1 MSAPLDGVKVVEMTS
16 VVLGPYACQIL
27 GDLGAEV
34 IKIEPPAGDTNR
46 NLGPYRA
53 HRDMTSLFLNCNRN
67 KRSIVLDLKS
77 DNGRQAALALI
88 RGADVVLHNFRPGV
102 MERLGLDY
110 AAVQAVNRNV
120 IYCAT
125 YGYSKQGPY
134 GHKGALDDS
143 IQAVSGIAALQEKVL
158 GEPRYL
164 PTVVADKTTG
174 LYVVQAI
181 LAALYHRE
189 RTGEGQEIE
198 VPMFESMVSWLM
210 VEHLWGQTFEPPM
223 GSAGYVRLMAEH
235 RKPYRCRDG
244 LYLAV
249 LPYWDAHWNT
259 FCALSGHPELAL
271 DPRFINMGKRLE
283 NINESYAATG
293 RIIAERDRHAWL
305 DLLGETNVP
314 MMIVSELDDL
324 VDDPHLAATGF
335 WKMMDDPDEGQV
347 RMASYPANFSATPAS
362 IRRMAPRLGEHSVEL
377 LREAGI
383 AEATIEQML
392 AAGETRTPVN
402 EREGQAGASK

>member
-27 GDLGAEV
+27 GDLGADIV
-34 IKIEPPAGDTNR
+34 KIEPPAGDTNR
-46 NLGPYRA
+46 NLGPYRK
-53 HRDMTSLFLNCNRN
+53 HRDMASLFINCNRN

-77 DNGRQAALALI
+77 ENGKAAALEI
-88 RGADVVLHNFRPGV
+88 MKDADVVVHNFRPGAID
-102 MERLGLDY
+102 RLGLNY
-110 AAVQAVNRNV
+110 EAVKAVNPNV

-134 GHKGALDDS
+134 GRKGALDDS

-174 LYVVQAI
+174 LFVAQAVM
-181 LAALYHRE
+181 AALFHRE
-189 RTGEGQEIE
+189 RTGQGQEIE
-198 VPMFESMVSWLM
+198 VPMFESMVAYVM
-210 VEHLWGQTFEPPM
+210 VEHLWGQTFEPPI
-223 GSAGYVRLMAEH
+223 GRAGYVRLMAEH
-235 RKPYRCRDG
+235 RKPYRCKDG

-249 LPYWDAHWNT
+249 LPYWDAHWRT
-259 FCALSGHPELAL
+259 FCELSGHPELAE
-271 DPRFINMGKRLE
+271 DPRFVNMQTRLQ

-293 RIIAERDRHAWL
+293 AIIAERDRQAWL

-314 MMIVSELDDL
+314 MMVVNGLDDL
-324 VDDPHLAATGF
+324 IDDPHLAATGF
-335 WKMMDDPDEGQV
+335 WQTLEDPDEGTL
-347 RMASYPANFSATPAS
+347 RMASYPANFSETPAS
-362 IRRMAPRLGEHSVEL
+362 VRRGAPRLGEHSVEV

-383 AEATIEQML
+383 DEQHIECML
-392 AAGETRTPVN
+392 AAGETRLPAA
-402 EREGQAGASK
+402 EE